1 MTSDRPIPH
10 VLLVEDEHIVAAA
23 LSRGLRVDGAK
34 VIGPAATVSNAL
46 ALIEATPVIAALGIL
61 YGTLIGGLLAL
72 IEATPVIDGAL
83 VDINLRGIHA
93 YDVVDALLARRVPI
107 VLTTGYETSVVPS
120 RYRDVPVLQK
130 PFDPAEAMGALFP
143 SESAT

>member
-1 MTSDRPIPH
+1 MTSDRPIPR

-23 LSRGLRVDGAK
+23 LSRGLRVYGAE
-34 VIGPAATVSNAL
+34 VIGPAATVSNA
-46 ALIEATPVIAALGIL
+46 
-61 YGTLIGGLLAL
+61 LAL

-83 VDINLRGIHA
+83 VDINLRGIQA

-143 SESAT
+143 MDQRGGT

>member
-23 LSRGLRVDGAK
+23 LSRGLRVHGAE
-34 VIGPAATVSNAL
+34 VIGPAATVSNA
-46 ALIEATPVIAALGIL
+46 
-61 YGTLIGGLLAL
+61 LAL

-83 VDINLRGIHA
+83 VDINLRGIQA

-107 VLTTGYETSVVPS
+107 VLTTGYEISVVPS
-120 RYRDVPVLQK
+120 RYRHVPVLQK

-143 SESAT
+143 MHPRGDI

>member
-23 LSRGLRVDGAK
+23 LSRGLRVCGAE
-34 VIGPAATVSNAL
+34 VIGPAATVSNA
-46 ALIEATPVIAALGIL
+46 
-61 YGTLIGGLLAL
+61 LAL

-83 VDINLRGIHA
+83 VDINLRGIQA
-93 YDVVDALLARRVPI
+93 YAVVEALRARGIPT
-107 VLTTGYETSVVPS
+107 VLTTGYEPSVVPS

-130 PFDPAEAMGALFP
+130 PFDSAEAMGALFP
-143 SESAT
+143 MNQRGDA